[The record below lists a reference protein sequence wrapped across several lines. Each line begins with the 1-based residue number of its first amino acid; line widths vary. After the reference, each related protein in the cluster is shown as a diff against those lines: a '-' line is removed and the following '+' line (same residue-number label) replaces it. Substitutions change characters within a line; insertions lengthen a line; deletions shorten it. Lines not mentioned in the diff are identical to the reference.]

1 MMTYK
6 YGDGTETQPST
17 EIISNRG
24 HCSALSVGNGARE
37 DKTAEGLRT
46 KGGGRRREGVY
57 LHCGLTR
64 ALGNRRAV
72 LTPLL
77 LRRARGQTMSAISV
91 SVPVLGSVTREDGGD
106 RRPLLP
112 QARGCEGSLQVQ
124 VSAALAA
131 AGGGQ
136 EGPPAG

>member
-1 MMTYK
+1 
-6 YGDGTETQPST
+6 
-17 EIISNRG
+17 
-24 HCSALSVGNGARE
+24 
-37 DKTAEGLRT
+37 
-46 KGGGRRREGVY
+46 
-57 LHCGLTR
+57 
-64 ALGNRRAV
+64 
-72 LTPLL
+72 
-77 LRRARGQTMSAISV
+77 MSAISV